1 MSQIDEILSA
11 IPIDRLAA
19 QLGVDPDT
27 AEDAVRKAVPSLL
40 GGMEANAQD
49 PAGAASLSR
58 AVGGHSSALV
68 DGGVNLDDVDTDDGD
83 RIVSNVFGPERNQ
96 VVNQLAGSTKA
107 DSGLIGKLL
116 PLLAPIVMSY
126 LAKQMSGRSA
136 APGGGGGGIAD
147 ILGGVLGGG
156 GGGGKAGGFDIGSV
170 LGGLLGGGKR

>member
-11 IPIDRLAA
+11 IPIDRLAS
-19 QLGVDPDT
+19 QLGVDRDT

-49 PAGAASLSR
+49 PAGAASLNR

-68 DGGVNLDDVDTDDGD
+68 DGGVDLDEVDTDDGD
-83 RIVSNVFGPERNQ
+83 KIVSNVFGPQRDQ

-107 DSGLIGKLL
+107 DSGLIARLL
-116 PLLAPIVMSY
+116 PMLAPIVMSY

-136 APGGGGGGIAD
+136 SGGGGGGIAD

-156 GGGGKAGGFDIGSV
+156 GKAGGLDIGSV

>member
-1 MSQIDEILSA
+1 MSQIDEILCA

-49 PAGAASLSR
+49 PAGAASLGR
-58 AVGGHSSALV
+58 AVGGHSGALV
-68 DGGVNLDDVDTDDGD
+68 DGGVNLDEVDTNDGD
-83 RIVSNVFGPERNQ
+83 RIVSNVFGPQRDQ

-136 APGGGGGGIAD
+136 SSGGGGGGGIAD

-156 GGGGKAGGFDIGSV
+156 GGGKAGGLDIGSV